1 MNLKVIIMGNNKRSF
16 IMEDITL
23 KNMDGCTKYSKKKSR
38 SFWYLTFPGKTRFYT
53 FLVTISFFLSHFLSL
68 CELTAVIDLWHGISQ
83 SKCEKGWNN
92 VVQIIKTFLVKQS
105 KKAATVFSVC
115 IEHHHK
121 AKNKNL
127 GFAGAR

>member
-1 MNLKVIIMGNNKRSF
+1 MGNNKRSF

-53 FLVTISFFLSHFLSL
+53 FLVTFSFRY
-68 CELTAVIDLWHGISQ
+68 LWHGISQ

-92 VVQIIKTFLVKQS
+92 VVQIIKTFLVKQT